1 MKVIVIGGGPAG
13 MIAAMASAQN
23 GNDVT
28 ILEKMEMLGKKLL
41 ITGKGR
47 CNITSSLPIDEFI
60 KNIPGNGMFMYSSF
74 NNFTNEDII
83 KLLKQEGVETKVE
96 RGNRV
101 FPVSDKSQDVQ
112 KALIRI
118 LKKLNVNIITN
129 ARVKKILVNDVADCI
144 KDERQESK
152 NCEKVNIENEIK
164 QNHNLKYEN
173 KKEFANKNN
182 SEMKML
188 VKGVIA
194 NINGKDTK
202 IAADKV
208 ILATGGMSYPG
219 TGSTGD
225 GYKLAKEL
233 GHTVTKIRAS
243 LVPLTVHSGRDL
255 KICKSMQGLSL
266 KNVNIKIKD
275 TSKSKVIYEDF
286 GEMLFTHFG
295 VSGPTILSGS
305 AHLLRY
311 KNVDELLKDR
321 KIVLSIDLKPALSE
335 EKLDDR
341 ILRDFNEEKNK
352 DFKNSLDKLLPKK
365 MIDVIIELS
374 EISPNKKVNEITK
387 KERLELVHLL
397 KNLEISIS
405 GFRPIE
411 EAIITSGG
419 INIKEINPKTME
431 SKIVKG
437 LYFAGEIIDV
447 DAYTGGVNLQSAYS
461 TGYTAG
467 KE

>member
-1 MKVIVIGGGPAG
+1 MKVTVIGGGPAG

-112 KALIRI
+112 KAFLRI

-129 ARVKKILVNDVADCI
+129 ARVKKILVKDVADSIEKRNVI
-144 KDERQESK
+144 KNEET
-152 NCEKVNIENEIK
+152 NLENATED
-164 QNHNLKYEN
+164 NYELKYKNKEKIEDGDKREN
-173 KKEFANKNN
+173 KTFVA
-182 SEMKML
+182 
-188 VKGVIA
+188 GVIA

-202 IAADKV
+202 IVADKV

-243 LVPLTVHSGRDL
+243 LVPLTVH
-255 KICKSMQGLSL
+255 ICKSMQGLSL
-266 KNVNIKIKD
+266 KNVNIKLKD
-275 TSKSKVIYEDF
+275 ISKNKVIYEDF

-447 DAYTGGVNLQSAYS
+447 DAYTGGFNLQIAYS
-461 TGYTAG
+461 TGYAAG